1 MTAFAAMKGGDI
13 LAHVRDVLQKVAADK
28 RSFLEQSAAVG
39 NATVTDDDLAEVNAI
54 GAAADIVQYAVTA
67 GQEALARARPPPGW
81 VMGMAAQARVA
92 LSAPVEGDETKG

>member
-13 LAHVRDVLQKVAADK
+13 LSHVRDVLQKVAADK
-28 RSFLEQSAAVG
+28 RSFLEQSKAVG
-39 NATVTDDDLAEVNAI
+39 GVDRADGEFTEVNAI
-54 GAAADIVQYAVTA
+54 DAAADIVQYAVTA
-67 GQEALARARPPPGW
+67 GQEALARAKPPPGW